1 MVCAGNQT
9 SVKAHCR
16 GSRPKAAK
24 VVKPKRLT
32 KKGLRE
38 MKRGFMSTV
47 AR

>member
-1 MVCAGNQT
+1 MACAGNQA

-16 GSRPKAAK
+16 GRRAK
-24 VVKPKRLT
+24 VAKAVKPKRLT

-38 MKRGFMSTV
+38 IKRGFMGTV